1 MRHELARRR
10 ALLTAALGLM
20 RLRWR
25 GPAPPAV
32 LMLARWL
39 NSWPGLGAVVFG
51 MNAQGFN
58 VELKEFPDGWR
69 ANFYPVGIAHSVVTG
84 SAREPTAAAVRRPAT
99 DGLSPVRARDV
110 PHRQEARITTDAT
123 GSALVSTSKYSPTYS
138 FACRVASS

>member
-10 ALLTAALGLM
+10 ALLSAALGLM

-25 GPAPPAV
+25 GPAPPAMV
-32 LMLARWL
+32 MLARWL
-39 NSWPGLGAVVFG
+39 NSWPSLGAVVFG

-84 SAREPTAAAVRRPAT
+84 SAWEPTPAAWEALMDAGTGRGKGSRAT
-99 DGLSPVRARDV
+99 SVLGR
-110 PHRQEARITTDAT
+110 
-123 GSALVSTSKYSPTYS
+123 
-138 FACRVASS
+138 